1 MGDEIVA
8 IGDTPVC
15 TSSYQ
20 EICDLMHNLPVT
32 LTLEI
37 QKPVS
42 GEFVLVITMLLLS
55 EVFFK
60 EMFRNKTV
68 ITYYNTL
75 TIKPVTDLVCNM
87 QHCFKAHHRG
97 IIRGSL
103 LVTWC

>member
-20 EICDLMHNLPVT
+20 EICDLMHDLPVT

-42 GEFVLVITMLLLS
+42 GELAQMIAMLLLF
-55 EVFFK
+55 EVFFLK
-60 EMFRNKTV
+60 KCMFKNVEK
-68 ITYYNTL
+68 
-75 TIKPVTDLVCNM
+75 
-87 QHCFKAHHRG
+87 Q
-97 IIRGSL
+97 
-103 LVTWC
+103 

>member
-20 EICDLMHNLPVT
+20 DICDLMHNLPVT

-42 GEFVLVITMLLLS
+42 GELVPKIGMHLS
-55 EVFFK
+55 K
-60 EMFRNKTV
+60 
-68 ITYYNTL
+68 
-75 TIKPVTDLVCNM
+75 
-87 QHCFKAHHRG
+87 
-97 IIRGSL
+97 GSSK
-103 LVTWC
+103 